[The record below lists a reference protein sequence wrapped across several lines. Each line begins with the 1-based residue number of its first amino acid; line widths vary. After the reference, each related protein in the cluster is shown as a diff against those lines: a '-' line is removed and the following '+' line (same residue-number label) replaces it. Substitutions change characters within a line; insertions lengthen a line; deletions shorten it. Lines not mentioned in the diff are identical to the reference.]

1 MSTTGQGQQGLGTV
15 WDSAAMKYVP
25 IPQAYDPG
33 FGQSLGVS
41 EEMWNTYTPEV
52 QNAVVDSAK
61 NLGYTP
67 PTQTETPGL
76 GGWFK
81 DNKDM
86 IGAGLGAAQLGLGIL
101 NFNQNKKAL
110 KSDLAS
116 AEQARR
122 LNEERA
128 QNKRTIQNKAQTALR
143 FDI

>member
-1 MSTTGQGQQGLGTV
+1 MPNNGQGLGTV
-15 WDSAAMKYVP
+15 WDSSASRYVP
-25 IPQAYDPG
+25 KPQAYDPS
-33 FGQSLGVS
+33 FAQSIGVT
-41 EEMWNTYTPEV
+41 EEMWNSYTPEV
-52 QNAVVDSAK
+52 QNAIVNSAE

-67 PTQTETPGL
+67 PTQIGASQGL

-101 NFNQNKKAL
+101 NYRQNKKAL
-110 KSDLAS
+110 ESDIAS

-122 LNEERA
+122 LNEEKA

-143 FDI
+143 FS